1 MVVETRLY
9 EILGVSAEA
18 TDVQI
23 KKAYRKLA
31 LQHHPDK
38 QATSPDGTPADS
50 TKFQQIQHAW
60 EILSD
65 PDKRADYDE
74 WGEEGSRARGGAG
87 AYDDDDDLFGAG
99 ADFFADLFGGGGGG
113 GGFGGPRPG
122 AGGGGG
128 RPRQRRKTQ
137 TAPSQVELSVTLE
150 ELYTGAHKTL
160 LVERARTCTTCTGT
174 GAKAGRQP
182 KPCVRCNGQ
191 GETYHMRQ
199 MGPYIQRTP
208 ARCTACRGTGLKV
221 RDQDACKKCK
231 GERTVPDKKRVEVQV
246 ERGMHAGERIVVK
259 GEGDESPDSSAPG
272 DLYIIVRPLPHP
284 TFQLVPPSPASRTA
298 DRRAAD
304 LHTTLSLT
312 LSESLLGFN
321 RLILVHLD
329 GRGLRACQPS
339 PGEKGWRVLQSGDE
353 VVIPQEGMPS
363 RYGVRGDLKCTI
375 EVEMPTEEWAMGIA
389 ERGGVDNL
397 RGLLPPRRPDLGPQA
412 VGEGKETDT
421 VELLEP
427 QDHNDDEEEDYSWY
441 HGNGRPYDEDSADG
455 EPGCQPQ

>member
-1 MVVETRLY
+1 MVETRLY

-38 QATSPDGTPADS
+38 QATGPDGTPADS

-74 WGEEGSRARGGAG
+74 FGEEGSRARGAG
-87 AYDDDDDLFGAG
+87 DDDLFDG
-99 ADFFADLFGGGGGG
+99 ADFFADLFGAG
-113 GGFGGPRPG
+113 GGFGGGPRPG
-122 AGGGGG
+122 PGGG

-160 LVERARTCTTCTGT
+160 LVERTRTCTTCTGT
-174 GAKAGRQP
+174 GAKPGRQP

-272 DLYIIVRPLPHP
+272 DLYITVRPLPHP
-284 TFQLVPPSPASRTA
+284 TFRVVPPSPASRTA
-298 DRRAAD
+298 NRPAD

-329 GRGLRACQPS
+329 GRGLRASQPS

-363 RYGVRGDLKCTI
+363 RYGVNGDLKCTI

-389 ERGGVDNL
+389 ERGGVDTL

-427 QDHNDDEEEDYSWY
+427 QDHQDDDEEDYSWY